1 MELIERITKD
11 PLILAGKPCV
21 RGMRISVELVMDY
34 LNGGVWT
41 EEDILKGYPGLT
53 PEDIEACRLYAATG
67 ASLSNI
73 TWAEFEAKFD
83 EAVRQDAQK
92 RKQSKES

>member
-41 EEDILKGYPGLT
+41 EADILNGYPGFT
-53 PEDIEACRLYAATG
+53 PEDIEACRRYAATG
-67 ASLSNI
+67 ARLSNI

-83 EAVRQDAQK
+83 EAVRQDAEE
-92 RKQSKES
+92 RKQSKEA

>member
-1 MELIERITKD
+1 MDLIERITKD

-41 EEDILKGYPGLT
+41 EEDILMGIPGANSGGYRGL
-53 PEDIEACRLYAATG
+53 PALCSHRR
-67 ASLSNI
+67 ASVQHYLGR
-73 TWAEFEAKFD
+73 
-83 EAVRQDAQK
+83 V
-92 RKQSKES
+92 

>member
-1 MELIERITKD
+1 MDLIERITKD

-41 EEDILKGYPGLT
+41 EEDILNGYPGLT
-53 PEDIEACRLYAATG
+53 PEDLEACRLYAATG
-67 ASLSNI
+67 APLSNI
-73 TWAEFEAKFD
+73 SWAEFEAKFD
-83 EAVRQDAQK
+83 EAVRQDAEKRRKYQK
-92 RKQSKES
+92 A